1 MEIYLLIFVNNS
13 KLRQDYN
20 LMFMFN
26 VENFPS
32 YLDKISILEPG
43 RISRENH
50 FNVFATFN
58 KNSEMNQM
66 AQPSQIQHN
75 FL

>member
-50 FNVFATFN
+50 FNVFN

-66 AQPSQIQHN
+66 AQPSQI
-75 FL
+75 